1 MTKRTTKK
9 SRFAQIAILLTLLG
23 GWSNGA
29 SSAWAQVAGFASSR
43 QEAPAR
49 AESGSGVRDFVSN
62 LNPFKPKESAESANV
77 VPQGPARVSFANVP
91 ATRPTSLPSAEQE
104 RAALI
109 GRRSNWG
116 AAPLPG
122 SASAAPAAVAPAPR
136 SGAAPV
142 AVAPAPRS
150 GAASTETR
158 TFGTTRAA
166 VASLNPS
173 SRTSTLGAST
183 AKKSS
188 TGGVA
193 ALLLDE
199 LEEEIGDAP
208 IASSADARISTAR
221 RSASANGERRS
232 LRGEGGL
239 GSLELLEESL
249 LEEAADAS
257 EDWSESATR
266 VSVDDEGEGEGEKT
280 SSRKASRKTASRSAK
295 KPAARASVAQDDEL
309 VGPAIPVFST
319 EPEVAE
325 ESSDWEDDALLAD
338 AETSEEYA
346 DYANDENGENSEN
359 GGDLNDSEVWGSAE
373 NEEETEDE
381 DARLS
386 LVASDSSERSD
397 KGASSRRANVA
408 KRAEKPRKTEE
419 AEETDGL
426 GEEAALDE
434 LDDRFGAFFQDGSQL
449 QVNAETAT
457 AASSESA
464 STASRTNANGGAWRV
479 AEAKEEEETIVS
491 SRSPIVEIETIGPKN
506 LVVGQE
512 STFKVRARNVGSVA
526 ARKLVVTT
534 ELPETVAVGAV
545 EAKIGDAQIKTRD
558 VGFDGESRRC
568 VWEVGT
574 LAAGASAELELTMTP
589 QKRSAFELVS
599 RFECERASART
610 GVEVVEPIL
619 EARVEGRDEI
629 EWGVEDKY
637 RLRLRNVGN
646 GDAQD
651 VELFVSTGET
661 NATQRIGVLKAGE
674 EKSIEMAVKTVL
686 DDSISIDVRANGAYG
701 VEARATK
708 KIAVLRGKL
717 DVAVEAPELQ
727 FVDGEFEALVRVKNV
742 GDAPLEN
749 VDVAAQIPASVEIL
763 ACDGSARRNA
773 EKGRV
778 YWTVPLV
785 RPNEEIVFKTL
796 CRLTETGDATFAV
809 VGADQTGLTAQ
820 SETTVQVESIAVLA
834 MRVNAPKDPV
844 AVGKECVYELVIE
857 NNGTKDA
864 AEIESGVFLGVG
876 LKPIAVEGGLGTVS
890 EAESKVI
897 FRKIETLP
905 AGERVVFRVRAQAV
919 DAGNHKVQ
927 AMLQS
932 IPEEARLMSEEMTY
946 CYERPA
952 NRRQLD
958 KTPSMVALEP
968 SETDATT
975 RR

>member
-9 SRFAQIAILLTLLG
+9 SRVAQIAILLTLLG
-23 GWSNGA
+23 GWSSGA
-29 SSAWAQVAGFASSR
+29 SSAWAQAAGFASSR
-43 QEAPAR
+43 QAAPAR
-49 AESGSGVRDFVSN
+49 AESGSAGVREFVSN
-62 LNPFKPKESAESANV
+62 LNPFKPRETEGSTNV

-91 ATRPTSLPSAEQE
+91 ASLPTAEQE

-109 GRRSNWG
+109 GRRS
-116 AAPLPG
+116 PFD
-122 SASAAPAAVAPAPR
+122 SASAPIPAAPAPARAANVASSAPTASR
-136 SGAAPV
+136 SGSATDEP
-142 AVAPAPRS
+142 
-150 GAASTETR
+150 R

-166 VASLNPS
+166 VASLNS
-173 SRTSTLGAST
+173 SRRSATTGVLAS
-183 AKKSS
+183 KKSS

-199 LEEEIGDAP
+199 LEEEIGDASVESTFDAP
-208 IASSADARISTAR
+208 NGSSRRRSSARV
-221 RSASANGERRS
+221 ERRS
-232 LRGEGGL
+232 LRGEQGL

-249 LEEAADAS
+249 LEETADAS
-257 EDWSESATR
+257 EDWSEESAA
-266 VSVDDEGEGEGEKT
+266 VASEDADEKAT
-280 SSRKASRKTASRSAK
+280 ARKSRKTSRSAR
-295 KPAARASVAQDDEL
+295 KPAAETDASL
-309 VGPAIPVFST
+309 VGPAIPDFST
-319 EPEVAE
+319 ATE
-325 ESSDWEDDALLAD
+325 EIADDADDREDDALLTES
-338 AETSEEYA
+338 ETTEEYA
-346 DYANDENGENSEN
+346 DYVDEESGEDREVSE
-359 GGDLNDSEVWGSAE
+359 D
-373 NEEETEDE
+373 EELAEDE
-381 DARLS
+381 DEALS
-386 LVASDSSERSD
+386 LVASPESARRS
-397 KGASSRRANVA
+397 ASGRRAA
-408 KRAEKPRKTEE
+408 TAPKRTESAEP
-419 AEETDGL
+419 ADNLDG
-426 GEEAALDE
+426 AAPLSELDE
-434 LDDRFGAFFQDGSQL
+434 RFGAFFQEDAKIQT
-449 QVNAETAT
+449 NAEK
-457 AASSESA
+457 SSEREPA
-464 STASRTNANGGAWRV
+464 TNRADANGGAWRV
-479 AEAKEEEETIVS
+479 AEVKETKEAETTVS

-534 ELPETVAVGAV
+534 ELPETVAVAAV
-545 EAKIGDAQIKTRD
+545 DAKLGQAQIKTRE

-574 LAAGASAELELTMTP
+574 LDAGASAELELTMTP
-589 QKRSAFELVS
+589 QKRNAFELVS
-599 RFECERASART
+599 RFECERVSART

-619 EARVEGRDEI
+619 EARVEGRDAI

-646 GDAQD
+646 GDAED

-661 NATQRIGVLKAGE
+661 TASQRIGVLKAGE

-686 DDSISIDVRANGAYG
+686 DDEISIEARATGAYG
-701 VEARATK
+701 VEAKAAK

-717 DVAVEAPELQ
+717 DVAIEAPELQ
-727 FVDGEFEALVRVKNV
+727 FVDGEFEALARVKNV

-749 VDVAAQIPASVEIL
+749 VDVAAQIPASGGGL
-763 ACDGSARRNA
+763 ACDGSARRNV

-778 YWTVPLV
+778 YWTIPLL

-820 SETTVQVESIAVLA
+820 NETTVQVESIAVLA

-857 NNGTKDA
+857 NNGTKEA
-864 AEIESGVFLGVG
+864 TEIESGVFLGVG
-876 LKPIAVEGGLGTVS
+876 LKPVAVEGGLGTVS

-932 IPEEARLMSEEMTY
+932 LPEQARLMSEEMTY
-946 CYERPA
+946 CYERPTG
-952 NRRQLD
+952 RRQSG
-958 KTPSMVALEP
+958 KSPSMVALEP

>member
-9 SRFAQIAILLTLLG
+9 SRVAQIAILLTLLG
-23 GWSNGA
+23 GWSSGA
-29 SSAWAQVAGFASSR
+29 SSAWAQAAGFASSR
-43 QEAPAR
+43 QAAPAR
-49 AESGSGVRDFVSN
+49 AESGSAGVREFVSN
-62 LNPFKPKESAESANV
+62 LNPFKPRETEGAANV

-91 ATRPTSLPSAEQE
+91 ASLPTAEQE

-109 GRRSNWG
+109 GRRS
-116 AAPLPG
+116 PFD
-122 SASAAPAAVAPAPR
+122 SAPAPARAANVASSAPTASR
-136 SGAAPV
+136 SGSATGEP
-142 AVAPAPRS
+142 
-150 GAASTETR
+150 R

-166 VASLNPS
+166 VASLNS
-173 SRTSTLGAST
+173 SRRSATTGVLSS
-183 AKKSS
+183 KKSS

-199 LEEEIGDAP
+199 LEEEIGDASTESTFDAP
-208 IASSADARISTAR
+208 SGSSRRRSSARV
-221 RSASANGERRS
+221 ERRS
-232 LRGEGGL
+232 LRGEQGF

-249 LEEAADAS
+249 LEETADAS
-257 EDWSESATR
+257 EDWSEESAA
-266 VSVDDEGEGEGEKT
+266 VASEDADEKAT
-280 SSRKASRKTASRSAK
+280 ARKSRKTSRSAR
-295 KPAARASVAQDDEL
+295 KPAAEADASL
-309 VGPAIPVFST
+309 VGPAIPDFST
-319 EPEVAE
+319 ETE
-325 ESSDWEDDALLAD
+325 EIADDALLTES
-338 AETSEEYA
+338 ETTEEYA
-346 DYANDENGENSEN
+346 DYVDEESGEEREVSEDENF
-359 GGDLNDSEVWGSAE
+359 AE
-373 NEEETEDE
+373 DAEDE
-381 DARLS
+381 DEALS
-386 LVASDSSERSD
+386 LVASPESARRS
-397 KGASSRRANVA
+397 ASGRRAA
-408 KRAEKPRKTEE
+408 ATSSKRTESAENL
-419 AEETDGL
+419 DG
-426 GEEAALDE
+426 AAPLSELDE
-434 LDDRFGAFFQDGSQL
+434 RFGAFFQEDSKIQTS
-449 QVNAETAT
+449 VEK
-457 AASSESA
+457 SSEREPA
-464 STASRTNANGGAWRV
+464 ATRADANGGAWRV
-479 AEAKEEEETIVS
+479 AEVKETKEAETTVS

-534 ELPETVAVGAV
+534 ELPETVAVAAV
-545 EAKIGDAQIKTRD
+545 DAKIGQAQIKTRE

-574 LAAGASAELELTMTP
+574 LDAGASAELELTMTP
-589 QKRSAFELVS
+589 QKRNAFELVS

-619 EARVEGRDEI
+619 EARVEGRDAI

-646 GDAQD
+646 GDAED

-661 NATQRIGVLKAGE
+661 TASQHIGVLKAGE

-686 DDSISIDVRANGAYG
+686 DDEISIEARATGAYG
-701 VEARATK
+701 VEAKAAK

-717 DVAVEAPELQ
+717 DVAIEAPELQ
-727 FVDGEFEALVRVKNV
+727 FVDGEFEALARVKNV

-749 VDVAAQIPASVEIL
+749 VDVAAQIPASVEVL
-763 ACDGSARRNA
+763 ACDGSARRNV

-778 YWTVPLV
+778 YWTIPLL

-796 CRLTETGDATFAV
+796 CRLTEKGDATFAV

-820 SETTVQVESIAVLA
+820 NETTVQVESIAVLA

-844 AVGKECVYELVIE
+844 AVGRECVYELVIE
-857 NNGTKDA
+857 NNGTKEA
-864 AEIESGVFLGVG
+864 TEIESGVFLGVG
-876 LKPIAVEGGLGTVS
+876 LKPVSVEGGLGTVS

-932 IPEEARLMSEEMTY
+932 LPEQARLMSEEMTY
-946 CYERPA
+946 CYERPTG
-952 NRRQLD
+952 RRQGG
-958 KTPSMVALEP
+958 KSPSMVALEP
-968 SETDATT
+968 SEADATT

>member
-9 SRFAQIAILLTLLG
+9 SRVAQIAILLTLLG
-23 GWSNGA
+23 ACSNGA
-29 SSAWAQVAGFASSR
+29 SNAWAQVAGFASSR

-49 AESGSGVRDFVSN
+49 AESGSSVREFVSN
-62 LNPFKPKESAESANV
+62 LNPFKPKEPSDGANV

-91 ATRPTSLPSAEQE
+91 PTSPTRLPSAEQE

-109 GRRSNWG
+109 GRQARVG
-116 AAPLPG
+116 APSPV
-122 SASAAPAAVAPAPR
+122 APAPVAAAPR
-136 SGAAPV
+136 SGAA
-142 AVAPAPRS
+142 A
-150 GAASTETR
+150 TEAR

-166 VASLNPS
+166 VASLETSRRS
-173 SRTSTLGAST
+173 SLGVSS

-208 IASSADARISTAR
+208 IASRSERVSTSRRKPSARV
-221 RSASANGERRS
+221 ERRS
-232 LRGEGGL
+232 LREEGGL

-257 EDWSESATR
+257 EDWSESAAL
-266 VSVDDEGEGEGEKT
+266 VSVDDGEGEET
-280 SSRKASRKTASRSAK
+280 SSRKSSRKAKKSASRATDAE
-295 KPAARASVAQDDEL
+295 DDAEL

-319 EPEVAE
+319 ESE
-325 ESSDWEDDALLAD
+325 ETEEATDAEDDALLTD

-346 DYANDENGENSEN
+346 DYADGEED
-359 GGDLNDSEVWGSAE
+359 GDAVVSADSED
-373 NEEETEDE
+373 EEEKKREDE
-381 DARLS
+381 DAPLS
-386 LVASDSSERSD
+386 LVASKNSAGRSE
-397 KGASSRRANVA
+397 KGASRRTNAA
-408 KRAEKPRKTEE
+408 KKSE
-419 AEETDGL
+419 GL
-426 GEEAALDE
+426 KERTALNE
-434 LDDRFGAFFQDGSQL
+434 LDDRFGAFFQDGVEIQT
-449 QVNAETAT
+449 TADS
-457 AASSESA
+457 ASDASNERA
-464 STASRTNANGGAWRV
+464 STANGAWRV
-479 AEAKEEEETIVS
+479 AEAKEEAETTVS

-526 ARKLVVTT
+526 ARKLIVTT
-534 ELPETVAVGAV
+534 ELPETVAVADV
-545 EAKIGDAQIKTRD
+545 EAKIGAAQIKTRD
-558 VGFDGESRRC
+558 VGFDGEARRC

-574 LAAGASAELELTMTP
+574 LDSGASAELELTMTP

-619 EARVEGRDEI
+619 EARVEGRDAI

-661 NATQRIGVLKAGE
+661 SATQRIGVLKAGE

-686 DDSISIDVRANGAYG
+686 DDEIAIEARATGAYG
-701 VEARATK
+701 VEAKASK

-717 DVAVEAPELQ
+717 DVAIEAPELQ
-727 FVDGEFEALVRVKNV
+727 FVDGEFEALTRVKNV
-742 GDAPLEN
+742 GSASLEN
-749 VDVAAQIPASVEIL
+749 VDVAAQIPATVEIL
-763 ACDGSARRNA
+763 ACDGSARRNV

-778 YWTVPLV
+778 YWTIPLL

-796 CRLTETGDATFAV
+796 CRLTEKGDATFAV

-820 SETTVQVESIAVLA
+820 NETTVQVESIAVLA

-864 AEIESGVFLGVG
+864 SEIESGVFLGVG
-876 LKPIAVEGGLGTVS
+876 LKPVAIEGGLGTLS

-946 CYERPA
+946 CYERPTG
-952 NRRQLD
+952 RRQLG
-958 KTPSMVALEP
+958 KSPSMVALEP

>member
-9 SRFAQIAILLTLLG
+9 SRVAQIAILLTLLG
-23 GWSNGA
+23 GWSSGA
-29 SSAWAQVAGFASSR
+29 SSAWAQAAGFASSR
-43 QEAPAR
+43 QAAPAR
-49 AESGSGVRDFVSN
+49 AESGSAGVREFVSN
-62 LNPFKPKESAESANV
+62 LNPFKPREAEEGASV

-91 ATRPTSLPSAEQE
+91 ASLPTAEQE

-109 GRRSNWG
+109 GRRS
-116 AAPLPG
+116 PFD
-122 SASAAPAAVAPAPR
+122 SASAPVLAAPAPSRTASVASPAPTAPR
-136 SGAAPV
+136 SGSAAGEP
-142 AVAPAPRS
+142 
-150 GAASTETR
+150 R

-166 VASLNPS
+166 VASLSS
-173 SRTSTLGAST
+173 SRRSATTGVLS

-199 LEEEIGDAP
+199 LEEEIGDASP
-208 IASSADARISTAR
+208 ESTFDAPSVSSRRRSSARV
-221 RSASANGERRS
+221 ERRS
-232 LRGEGGL
+232 LRGEQGL

-249 LEEAADAS
+249 LEETADAS
-257 EDWSESATR
+257 EDWSEESA
-266 VSVDDEGEGEGEKT
+266 VVASEDADEKT
-280 SSRKASRKTASRSAK
+280 TARKSRKTSRSAK
-295 KPAARASVAQDDEL
+295 KTAAEEDDASL

-319 EPEVAE
+319 ETE
-325 ESSDWEDDALLAD
+325 ESADDADDWEDDALLTES
-338 AETSEEYA
+338 ETSEEYA
-346 DYANDENGENSEN
+346 DDADEESEEKR
-359 GGDLNDSEVWGSAE
+359 EVS
-373 NEEETEDE
+373 EDE
-381 DARLS
+381 DEALS
-386 LVASDSSERSD
+386 LVAPTESGRRSG
-397 KGASSRRANVA
+397 KGASATRRTES
-408 KRAEKPRKTEE
+408 AEASKNL
-419 AEETDGL
+419 DG
-426 GEEAALDE
+426 AAPLSELDE
-434 LDDRFGAFFQDGSQL
+434 RFGAFFQDGVEIQT
-449 QVNAETAT
+449 NAEP
-457 AASSESA
+457 SSERA

-479 AEAKEEEETIVS
+479 AEAKEEAETTVA
-491 SRSPIVEIETIGPKN
+491 SRSPIVEIETLGPKN
-506 LVVGQE
+506 FVVGQE

-534 ELPETVAVGAV
+534 DLPETVAVAEV

-574 LAAGASAELELTMTP
+574 LDAGASAELELTMTP

-619 EARVEGRDEI
+619 EARVEGRDAI

-661 NATQRIGVLKAGE
+661 NATQHIGVLKAGE

-701 VEARATK
+701 VEAKATK

-727 FVDGEFEALVRVKNV
+727 FVDGEFDALVRVKNV

-763 ACDGSARRNA
+763 ACDGSARRNV

-785 RPNEEIVFKTL
+785 RPNEEVVFKTL
-796 CRLTETGDATFAV
+796 CRLTEKGDATFAV

-876 LKPIAVEGGLGTVS
+876 LKPIAVEGGFGTVS

-905 AGERVVFRVRAQAV
+905 AGERVVFRVRAQAI

-952 NRRQLD
+952 GRRQSERS
-958 KTPSMVALEP
+958 PSMVALEP

>member
-1 MTKRTTKK
+1 M
-9 SRFAQIAILLTLLG
+9 S
-23 GWSNGA
+23 
-29 SSAWAQVAGFASSR
+29 
-43 QEAPAR
+43 
-49 AESGSGVRDFVSN
+49 
-62 LNPFKPKESAESANV
+62 
-77 VPQGPARVSFANVP
+77 
-91 ATRPTSLPSAEQE
+91 
-104 RAALI
+104 
-109 GRRSNWG
+109 
-116 AAPLPG
+116 
-122 SASAAPAAVAPAPR
+122 
-136 SGAAPV
+136 
-142 AVAPAPRS
+142 
-150 GAASTETR
+150 
-158 TFGTTRAA
+158 
-166 VASLNPS
+166 
-173 SRTSTLGAST
+173 

-199 LEEEIGDAP
+199 LEEEIGDASSVSSVA
-208 IASSADARISTAR
+208 ASTVSSRRGTSARV
-221 RSASANGERRS
+221 ERRS
-232 LRGEGGL
+232 LRDERGF

-257 EDWSESATR
+257 EDWSEESAA
-266 VSVDDEGEGEGEKT
+266 SVWVEDADEET
-280 SSRKASRKTASRSAK
+280 TARKSRKTSRSAK
-295 KPAARASVAQDDEL
+295 KTTSEAADASL
-309 VGPAIPVFST
+309 IGPAIPDFST
-319 EPEVAE
+319 ETEEVAE
-325 ESSDWEDDALLAD
+325 DEDEALLA
-338 AETSEEYA
+338 ESEILDEYA
-346 DYANDENGENSEN
+346 DYVDE
-359 GGDLNDSEVWGSAE
+359 GDEE
-373 NEEETEDE
+373 NEENEE
-381 DARLS
+381 DADDLIDTDDSDDAMS
-386 LVASDSSERSD
+386 LVAPTEP
-397 KGASSRRANVA
+397 SRRSGKSAA
-408 KRAEKPRKTEE
+408 SKRAKLAKTSEH
-419 AEETDGL
+419 L
-426 GEEAALDE
+426 GEAAPLRE
-434 LDDRFGAFFQDGSQL
+434 LDDRFGTFFQDGVKIQTT
-449 QVNAETAT
+449 AENSNDEPSKR
-457 AASSESA
+457 AAKSEG
-464 STASRTNANGGAWRV
+464 TDGAWRV
-479 AEAKEEEETIVS
+479 AGAKKEAETTVS

-534 ELPETVAVGAV
+534 ELPETVVVDGA

-558 VGFDGESRRC
+558 AGFDGESRRC

-574 LAAGASAELELTMTP
+574 LDAGASAELELTMTP

-619 EARVEGRDEI
+619 EARVEGRDAI

-646 GDAQD
+646 GDAED

-686 DDSISIDVRANGAYG
+686 DEEIAIEARATGAYG
-701 VEARATK
+701 VEAKATK

-717 DVAVEAPELQ
+717 DVAIEAPELQ
-727 FVDGEFEALVRVKNV
+727 FVDGEFEALARVKNV

-749 VDVAAQIPASVEIL
+749 VDVAAQIPASVEVL

-778 YWTVPLV
+778 YWTIPLL

-820 SETTVQVESIAVLA
+820 NETTVQVESIAVLA

-857 NNGTKDA
+857 NNGTKEA
-864 AEIESGVFLGVG
+864 TEIESGVFLGVG
-876 LKPIAVEGGLGTVS
+876 LKPVAVEGGRGTLS

-897 FRKIETLP
+897 FNKIETLP

-932 IPEEARLMSEEMTY
+932 LPEQARLMSEEMTY
-946 CYERPA
+946 CYERPT
-952 NRRQLD
+952 NRRTME
-958 KTPSMVALEP
+958 KSPSMVALEP
-968 SETDATT
+968 SEADATT

>member
-9 SRFAQIAILLTLLG
+9 SRVAQIAILLTLLG
-23 GWSNGA
+23 SWSSGA
-29 SSAWAQVAGFASSR
+29 SNAWAQAAGFASSR

-49 AESGSGVRDFVSN
+49 AESGSSVREFVSN
-62 LNPFKPKESAESANV
+62 LNPFKPAAKSPESANV
-77 VPQGPARVSFANVP
+77 VPQGPARVSFANIP
-91 ATRPTSLPSAEQE
+91 PTSFSNMPSAEQE

-109 GRRSNWG
+109 GR
-116 AAPLPG
+116 
-122 SASAAPAAVAPAPR
+122 PANVGVPSAVAPAPVAAAPR
-136 SGAAPV
+136 SGAAT
-142 AVAPAPRS
+142 
-150 GAASTETR
+150 TETR

-166 VASLNPS
+166 IASLETSRRASIGVS
-173 SRTSTLGAST
+173 S

-208 IASSADARISTAR
+208 SPSSADARVSTPR
-221 RSASANGERRS
+221 RKASSRVERRS
-232 LRGEGGL
+232 LREEGGL

-257 EDWSESATR
+257 EDWSEDAALVT
-266 VSVDDEGEGEGEKT
+266 VDEGEETPSRKT
-280 SSRKASRKTASRSAK
+280 SRKAETRSAK
-295 KPAARASVAQDDEL
+295 KPKQDDEL

-319 EPEVAE
+319 EPEEDAE
-325 ESSDWEDDALLAD
+325 ETE
-338 AETSEEYA
+338 EEYVAAA
-346 DYANDENGENSEN
+346 DEENDGDFAVEN
-359 GGDLNDSEVWGSAE
+359 A
-373 NEEETEDE
+373 EEEEEREDE
-381 DARLS
+381 DAPLS
-386 LVASDSSERSD
+386 LVASDDAEKRSE
-397 KGASSRRANVA
+397 KVASRRA
-408 KRAEKPRKTEE
+408 KTTEKAERLTEKT
-419 AEETDGL
+419 
-426 GEEAALDE
+426 ALNK
-434 LDDRFGAFFQDGSQL
+434 LDDRFGAFFQDDGLQL
-449 QVNAETAT
+449 QASEET
-457 AASSESA
+457 SSERA
-464 STASRTNANGGAWRV
+464 LTPKRANDGAWRV
-479 AEAKEEEETIVS
+479 AEAKEEAETTVS
-491 SRSPIVEIETIGPKN
+491 SRSPIVEIETLGPKN

-534 ELPETVAVGAV
+534 ELPETVVVDGA

-558 VGFDGESRRC
+558 AGFDGESRRC

-574 LAAGASAELELTMTP
+574 LDAGESAELELTMTP

-619 EARVEGRDEI
+619 EARVEGRDAI

-646 GDAQD
+646 GDAED

-701 VEARATK
+701 VEAKASK

-717 DVAVEAPELQ
+717 DVAIEAPELQ
-727 FVDGEFEALVRVKNV
+727 FVDGEFDALVRVKNV
-742 GDAPLEN
+742 GSAPLEN
-749 VDVAAQIPASVEIL
+749 VDVAAQIPATVEVL

-778 YWTVPLV
+778 YWTIPLL
-785 RPNEEIVFKTL
+785 RPNEEIAFKTL

-820 SETTVQVESIAVLA
+820 NETTVQVESIAVLA

-864 AEIESGVFLGVG
+864 SEIESGVFLGVG
-876 LKPIAVEGGLGTVS
+876 LKPVAVEGGLGTVS

-897 FRKIETLP
+897 FNKIETLP
-905 AGERVVFRVRAQAV
+905 AGERVVFRVRAQAI

-927 AMLQS
+927 ALLQS

-952 NRRQLD
+952 GRRQVGQS
-958 KTPSMVALEP
+958 PSMVALEP

>member
-9 SRFAQIAILLTLLG
+9 SRVAQIAILLTLLG
-23 GWSNGA
+23 GWSSGA
-29 SSAWAQVAGFASSR
+29 SSAWAQAAGFASSR
-43 QEAPAR
+43 QAAPAR
-49 AESGSGVRDFVSN
+49 AESGSAGVREFVSN
-62 LNPFKPKESAESANV
+62 LNPFKPREAEEGANV

-91 ATRPTSLPSAEQE
+91 ASLPTAEQE

-109 GRRSNWG
+109 GRRS
-116 AAPLPG
+116 PFD
-122 SASAAPAAVAPAPR
+122 SASAPVLAAPAPSRTASVASPAPTAPR
-136 SGAAPV
+136 SGSATAEP
-142 AVAPAPRS
+142 
-150 GAASTETR
+150 R

-166 VASLNPS
+166 VASLSS
-173 SRTSTLGAST
+173 SRRSATTGVLS

-199 LEEEIGDAP
+199 LEEEIGDASTESTFDAP
-208 IASSADARISTAR
+208 SVSSRRRSSARV
-221 RSASANGERRS
+221 ERRS
-232 LRGEGGL
+232 LRGEQGL

-249 LEEAADAS
+249 LEETADAS
-257 EDWSESATR
+257 EDWSEESA
-266 VSVDDEGEGEGEKT
+266 VVASENADEKT
-280 SSRKASRKTASRSAK
+280 TARKSRKTSRSAK
-295 KPAARASVAQDDEL
+295 KTTAEEDDASL

-319 EPEVAE
+319 ETE
-325 ESSDWEDDALLAD
+325 ESADDADDWEDDALLTES
-338 AETSEEYA
+338 ETSEEYA
-346 DYANDENGENSEN
+346 DDADEESGESGEKR
-359 GGDLNDSEVWGSAE
+359 EVS
-373 NEEETEDE
+373 EDE
-381 DARLS
+381 DEALS
-386 LVASDSSERSD
+386 LVAPTESGRRSG
-397 KGASSRRANVA
+397 KSASATRR
-408 KRAEKPRKTEE
+408 TES
-419 AEETDGL
+419 A
-426 GEEAALDE
+426 EAAEASENLDGAAPLSELDE
-434 LDDRFGAFFQDGSQL
+434 RFGAFFQDGVEIQT
-449 QVNAETAT
+449 NAETST
-457 AASSESA
+457 ERE

-479 AEAKEEEETIVS
+479 AEVKETKEAETTVS
-491 SRSPIVEIETIGPKN
+491 SRSPIVEIETLGPKN

-534 ELPETVAVGAV
+534 DLPETVAVADV
-545 EAKIGDAQIKTRD
+545 DAKIGEAQIKTRD

-574 LAAGASAELELTMTP
+574 LDAGASAELELTMTP

-619 EARVEGRDEI
+619 EARVEGRDAI

-651 VELFVSTGET
+651 VKLFVSTGET
-661 NATQRIGVLKAGE
+661 NATQHIGVLKAGE

-701 VEARATK
+701 VEAKATK

-763 ACDGSARRNA
+763 ACDGSARRNV

-785 RPNEEIVFKTL
+785 RPNEEVVFKTL
-796 CRLTETGDATFAV
+796 CRLTEKGDATFAV

-820 SETTVQVESIAVLA
+820 NETTVQVESIAVLA

-905 AGERVVFRVRAQAV
+905 AGERVVFRVRAQAI

-946 CYERPA
+946 CYERPTG
-952 NRRQLD
+952 RRQSERS
-958 KTPSMVALEP
+958 PSMVALEP

>member
-1 MTKRTTKK
+1 
-9 SRFAQIAILLTLLG
+9 
-23 GWSNGA
+23 
-29 SSAWAQVAGFASSR
+29 
-43 QEAPAR
+43 
-49 AESGSGVRDFVSN
+49 
-62 LNPFKPKESAESANV
+62 
-77 VPQGPARVSFANVP
+77 
-91 ATRPTSLPSAEQE
+91 
-104 RAALI
+104 
-109 GRRSNWG
+109 
-116 AAPLPG
+116 
-122 SASAAPAAVAPAPR
+122 
-136 SGAAPV
+136 
-142 AVAPAPRS
+142 
-150 GAASTETR
+150 
-158 TFGTTRAA
+158 
-166 VASLNPS
+166 
-173 SRTSTLGAST
+173 
-183 AKKSS
+183 
-188 TGGVA
+188 
-193 ALLLDE
+193 LLLDE

-208 IASSADARISTAR
+208 IASSADARVSTAR

-249 LEEAADAS
+249 VEEAADAS

-266 VSVDDEGEGEGEKT
+266 VSVDDEGEGEKT

-346 DYANDENGENSEN
+346 DYANGENGEN
-359 GGDLNDSEVWGSAE
+359 GGDLNDSEVLGSAE

-419 AEETDGL
+419 AEEAEETDGL

-434 LDDRFGAFFQDGSQL
+434 LDDRFGAFFQDGVEIQT
-449 QVNAETAT
+449 NAETST
-457 AASSESA
+457 ERE

-574 LAAGASAELELTMTP
+574 LDAGASAELELTMTP

-742 GDAPLEN
+742 GDASLEN

>member
-9 SRFAQIAILLTLLG
+9 SRVAQIAILLTLLG
-23 GWSNGA
+23 SWSSGA

-49 AESGSGVRDFVSN
+49 AESGSSVRNFVSN
-62 LNPFKPKESAESANV
+62 LNPFKPKESSEAANV
-77 VPQGPARVSFANVP
+77 VPQGPARVSFANMP
-91 ATRPTSLPSAEQE
+91 PTNPSSLPSAEQE

-109 GRRSNWG
+109 GSRSQF
-116 AAPLPG
+116 AASP
-122 SASAAPAAVAPAPR
+122 AVAPAPAPR
-136 SGAAPV
+136 SGAAT
-142 AVAPAPRS
+142 
-150 GAASTETR
+150 TETR

-166 VASLNPS
+166 VASLETSRRS
-173 SRTSTLGAST
+173 SLGASS

-208 IASSADARISTAR
+208 IASSAERVSTSRRKPTAR
-221 RSASANGERRS
+221 VERRS
-232 LRGEGGL
+232 LREEGGL

-249 LEEAADAS
+249 LEESADAS
-257 EDWSESATR
+257 EDWSEDSTL
-266 VSVDDEGEGEGEKT
+266 VSVDDAEET
-280 SSRKASRKTASRSAK
+280 PSRKTSRRAK
-295 KPAARASVAQDDEL
+295 KSTSRTVDAQDGES

-319 EPEVAE
+319 E
-325 ESSDWEDDALLAD
+325 SEDDALLTD

-346 DYANDENGENSEN
+346 ENADEEND
-359 GGDLNDSEVWGSAE
+359 GDSAESEVLESAE
-373 NEEETEDE
+373 EKEERESE
-381 DARLS
+381 DAPLS
-386 LVASDSSERSD
+386 LVASDDAAGRSE
-397 KGASSRRANVA
+397 KGASRRANAA
-408 KRAEKPRKTEE
+408 KKAENLSEKT
-419 AEETDGL
+419 
-426 GEEAALDE
+426 ALSE
-434 LDDRFGAFFQDGSQL
+434 LDDRFGAFFQDGSQI
-449 QVNAETAT
+449 QVNAETT
-457 AASSESA
+457 DERVSEA
-464 STASRTNANGGAWRV
+464 ERTNANGGAWRV
-479 AEAKEEEETIVS
+479 AEAKEEAETTVS
-491 SRSPIVEIETIGPKN
+491 SRSPIVEIETLGPKN

-534 ELPETVAVGAV
+534 ELPETVAVDGAN
-545 EAKIGDAQIKTRD
+545 AKVGDAQIKTRD

-574 LAAGASAELELTMTP
+574 LDAGESAELELTMTP

-619 EARVEGRDEI
+619 EARVEGRDSI

-646 GDAQD
+646 GDAED

-701 VEARATK
+701 VEAKASK

-717 DVAVEAPELQ
+717 DVAIEAPELQ
-727 FVDGEFEALVRVKNV
+727 FVDGEFEALARVKNV

-749 VDVAAQIPASVEIL
+749 VDVAAQIPATVEVL

-778 YWTVPLV
+778 YWTIPLL

-820 SETTVQVESIAVLA
+820 NETTVQVESIAALA

-857 NNGTKDA
+857 NNGTKEA
-864 AEIESGVFLGVG
+864 TEIESGVFLGVG
-876 LKPIAVEGGLGTVS
+876 LKPVAVEGGLGTLS

-932 IPEEARLMSEEMTY
+932 IPEDARLMSEEMTY
-946 CYERPA
+946 CYERPVG
-952 NRRQLD
+952 RRQLG

>member
-1 MTKRTTKK
+1 MTTKRTTKK
-9 SRFAQIAILLTLLG
+9 GRVAQIAMLLTLLG
-23 GWSNGA
+23 ACSNGA
-29 SSAWAQVAGFASSR
+29 SSAWAQAAGFASSR

-49 AESGSGVRDFVSN
+49 AESGSSVRDFVSN
-62 LNPFKPKESAESANV
+62 LNPFKPKENSEAANV
-77 VPQGPARVSFANVP
+77 VPQGPARVSFANIP
-91 ATRPTSLPSAEQE
+91 PTSFSNMPSAEQE

-109 GRRSNWG
+109 GRAPTSG
-116 AAPLPG
+116 AAP
-122 SASAAPAAVAPAPR
+122 APAPARVAPAPR
-136 SGAAPV
+136 SGAAT
-142 AVAPAPRS
+142 
-150 GAASTETR
+150 TETR

-166 VASLNPS
+166 VASLET
-173 SRTSTLGAST
+173 SRRASLGVST

-199 LEEEIGDAP
+199 LEEQLGDAP
-208 IASSADARISTAR
+208 SPSSADARVSTPR
-221 RSASANGERRS
+221 QKASSRVERRS
-232 LRGEGGL
+232 LRKEGL

-249 LEEAADAS
+249 LEESADAS
-257 EDWSESATR
+257 EDWSEDVALVT
-266 VSVDDEGEGEGEKT
+266 VDEGEETPSRK
-280 SSRKASRKTASRSAK
+280 SSRKAETRSAK
-295 KPAARASVAQDDEL
+295 KPAQDEL
-309 VGPAIPVFST
+309 VGPAIPVFSS
-319 EPEVAE
+319 EP
-325 ESSDWEDDALLAD
+325 EDDALLTD
-338 AETSEEYA
+338 AETAEEYA
-346 DYANDENGENSEN
+346 DVA
-359 GGDLNDSEVWGSAE
+359 
-373 NEEETEDE
+373 EEENDGDFAGAKVAKNAEEDE
-381 DARLS
+381 EDAPLS
-386 LVASDSSERSD
+386 LVASGDAAKRSN
-397 KGASSRRANVA
+397 KVASRRTNAPE
-408 KRAEKPRKTEE
+408 KAER
-419 AEETDGL
+419 L
-426 GEEAALDE
+426 GEKSANE
-434 LDDRFGAFFQDGSQL
+434 LDDRFGAFFQDGGLQL
-449 QVNAETAT
+449 QASGET
-457 AASSESA
+457 SSERA
-464 STASRTNANGGAWRV
+464 STAKRTNANGGAWRV
-479 AEAKEEEETIVS
+479 AEANEEAETTVS

-526 ARKLVVTT
+526 ARKLIVTT
-534 ELPETVAVGAV
+534 ELPETVAVADV

-574 LAAGASAELELTMTP
+574 LDAGEAAELELTMTP

-619 EARVEGRDEI
+619 EARVEGRDAI

-646 GDAQD
+646 GDAEN
-651 VELFVSTGET
+651 VELCVSTGET

-686 DDSISIDVRANGAYG
+686 DDSISIEARATGAYG
-701 VEARATK
+701 VEARASK
-708 KIAVLRGKL
+708 KIDVLRGKL

-727 FVDGEFEALVRVKNV
+727 FVDGEFDALVRVKNV
-742 GDAPLEN
+742 GSAPLEN
-749 VDVAAQIPASVEIL
+749 VDVAAQIPATVEVL

-778 YWTVPLV
+778 YWTIPLV
-785 RPNEEIVFKTL
+785 RPNEEVVFKTL

-820 SETTVQVESIAVLA
+820 NETTVQVESIAVLA

-864 AEIESGVFLGVG
+864 SEIESGVFLGVG
-876 LKPIAVEGGLGTVS
+876 LKPVAVEGGLGTVS

-905 AGERVVFRVRAQAV
+905 AGERVVFRVRAQAI

-932 IPEEARLMSEEMTY
+932 IPEEARLLSEEMTY
-946 CYERPA
+946 CYERPVG
-952 NRRQLD
+952 RRQLD
-958 KTPSMVALEP
+958 KTPSMVAIEP

>member
-9 SRFAQIAILLTLLG
+9 SRVAQIAILLTLLG
-23 GWSNGA
+23 GWSSGA
-29 SSAWAQVAGFASSR
+29 SSAWAQAAGFASSR
-43 QEAPAR
+43 QAAPAR
-49 AESGSGVRDFVSN
+49 AESGSAGVREFVSN
-62 LNPFKPKESAESANV
+62 LNPFKPREAEESANV

-91 ATRPTSLPSAEQE
+91 ASLPTAEQE

-109 GRRSNWG
+109 GRRSPFD
-116 AAPLPG
+116 AAPAPIPAAPAP
-122 SASAAPAAVAPAPR
+122 SRTATVASAAPTASR
-136 SGAAPV
+136 SGSATGEP
-142 AVAPAPRS
+142 
-150 GAASTETR
+150 R

-166 VASLNPS
+166 VASLNS
-173 SRTSTLGAST
+173 SRRSAST
-183 AKKSS
+183 GVLSTKKSS

-199 LEEEIGDAP
+199 LEEEIGDASTESTFDAP
-208 IASSADARISTAR
+208 SGSTRRRSSARV
-221 RSASANGERRS
+221 ERRS
-232 LRGEGGL
+232 LRGEQGL

-249 LEEAADAS
+249 LEETADAS
-257 EDWSESATR
+257 EDWSEESA
-266 VSVDDEGEGEGEKT
+266 VVASEDADEKAAA
-280 SSRKASRKTASRSAK
+280 RKSRKTSRSAQ
-295 KPAARASVAQDDEL
+295 KPTAEADASLA
-309 VGPAIPVFST
+309 GPAIPDFST
-319 EPEVAE
+319 ETE
-325 ESSDWEDDALLAD
+325 EIADDADAWENDALLTES
-338 AETSEEYA
+338 ETTEEYA
-346 DYANDENGENSEN
+346 DYADEESGEDREVSEDENF
-359 GGDLNDSEVWGSAE
+359 A
-373 NEEETEDE
+373 EDE
-381 DARLS
+381 DEALS
-386 LVASDSSERSD
+386 LVAPTEPGRRSASER
-397 KGASSRRANVA
+397 GAATTSRRA
-408 KRAEKPRKTEE
+408 E
-419 AEETDGL
+419 ASENLDG
-426 GEEAALDE
+426 AAPLSELDE
-434 LDDRFGAFFQDGSQL
+434 RFGAFFQENSKIQTS
-449 QVNAETAT
+449 VEPSTEREP
-457 AASSESA
+457 SSTRPS
-464 STASRTNANGGAWRV
+464 ANGGAWRV
-479 AEAKEEEETIVS
+479 AEVKETKEAETTVS
-491 SRSPIVEIETIGPKN
+491 SRSPIVEIETLGPKN

-534 ELPETVAVGAV
+534 ELPETVAVAEV
-545 EAKIGDAQIKTRD
+545 DAKIGQAQIKTRE

-574 LAAGASAELELTMTP
+574 LDAGASAELELTMTP
-589 QKRSAFELVS
+589 QKRNAFELVS

-619 EARVEGRDEI
+619 EARVEGRDAI

-646 GDAQD
+646 GDAED
-651 VELFVSTGET
+651 VKLFVSTGET
-661 NATQRIGVLKAGE
+661 TASQHIGVLKAGE

-686 DDSISIDVRANGAYG
+686 DDSISIEARATGAYG
-701 VEARATK
+701 VEAKASK

-717 DVAVEAPELQ
+717 DVAIEAPELQ
-727 FVDGEFEALVRVKNV
+727 FVDGEFEALARVKNV

-749 VDVAAQIPASVEIL
+749 VDVAAQIPATVEVL
-763 ACDGSARRNA
+763 ACDGSARRNV

-778 YWTVPLV
+778 YWTIPLL

-796 CRLTETGDATFAV
+796 CRLTEKGDATFAV

-820 SETTVQVESIAVLA
+820 NETTVQVESITVLA

-876 LKPIAVEGGLGTVS
+876 LKPVSVEGGLGTVS

-905 AGERVVFRVRAQAV
+905 AGERVVFRVRAQAI

-946 CYERPA
+946 CYERPTG
-952 NRRQLD
+952 RRQNG
-958 KTPSMVALEP
+958 KSPSMVALEP

>member
-9 SRFAQIAILLTLLG
+9 SRVAQIAILLTLLG
-23 GWSNGA
+23 SWSGA

-49 AESGSGVRDFVSN
+49 AESGSGVRDFMSN
-62 LNPFKPKESAESANV
+62 LNPFKPKASSEPANV

-91 ATRPTSLPSAEQE
+91 PTSPTRLPSAEQE

-109 GRRSNWG
+109 GRQ
-116 AAPLPG
+116 PY
-122 SASAAPAAVAPAPR
+122 SAAPAPTAPAPVAAAPR
-136 SGAAPV
+136 SGAAT
-142 AVAPAPRS
+142 
-150 GAASTETR
+150 TETR

-166 VASLNPS
+166 VASLS
-173 SRTSTLGAST
+173 ASRRTSSLGVSS

-193 ALLLDE
+193 ALLLYE

-208 IASSADARISTAR
+208 IASSSERVSTSR
-221 RSASANGERRS
+221 RKASERVERRS
-232 LRGEGGL
+232 LRDEDGL

-257 EDWSESATR
+257 EDWSENAAL
-266 VSVDDEGEGEGEKT
+266 VSVDDAEETPSRKT
-280 SSRKASRKTASRSAK
+280 SRKAGSRSAK
-295 KPAARASVAQDDEL
+295 KAAQDDEL

-319 EPEVAE
+319 E
-325 ESSDWEDDALLAD
+325 EDEDAILTE

-346 DYANDENGENSEN
+346 DDANEEN
-359 GGDLNDSEVWGSAE
+359 GGDSEVLESAE
-373 NEEETEDE
+373 DE
-381 DARLS
+381 NAPLS
-386 LVASDSSERSD
+386 LVASDDAEERAE
-397 KGASSRRANVA
+397 KVAAPRRANVA
-408 KRAEKPRKTEE
+408 KAPKETGDLSEKT
-419 AEETDGL
+419 
-426 GEEAALDE
+426 ALNE

-449 QVNAETAT
+449 QVNGET
-457 AASSESA
+457 SNERA
-464 STASRTNANGGAWRV
+464 STAPRTDANGGAWRV
-479 AEAKEEEETIVS
+479 AKAKEDAETTVS

-534 ELPETVAVGAV
+534 ELPETVAVVAV
-545 EAKIGDAQIKTRD
+545 DAKIGDAQIKTRD

-574 LAAGASAELELTMTP
+574 LAAGDSAELELTMTP

-619 EARVEGRDEI
+619 EARVEGRDAL

-646 GDAQD
+646 GDAED

-661 NATQRIGVLKAGE
+661 SATQRIGVLKAGE

-686 DDSISIDVRANGAYG
+686 NDEIAIEARATGAYG

-717 DVAVEAPELQ
+717 DVAIEAPELQ
-727 FVDGEFEALVRVKNV
+727 FVDGEFEALARVKNV

-749 VDVAAQIPASVEIL
+749 VDVAAQIPATVEVL
-763 ACDGSARRNA
+763 ACDGSARRNV

-778 YWTVPLV
+778 YWTIPLL

-820 SETTVQVESIAVLA
+820 NETTVQVESIAVLA

-864 AEIESGVFLGVG
+864 TEIESGVFLGVG
-876 LKPIAVEGGLGTVS
+876 LKPVSVEGGLGTVS

-952 NRRQLD
+952 GRRQLG
-958 KTPSMVALEP
+958 KSPSMVALEP

>member
-1 MTKRTTKK
+1 M
-9 SRFAQIAILLTLLG
+9 
-23 GWSNGA
+23 
-29 SSAWAQVAGFASSR
+29 
-43 QEAPAR
+43 
-49 AESGSGVRDFVSN
+49 
-62 LNPFKPKESAESANV
+62 
-77 VPQGPARVSFANVP
+77 
-91 ATRPTSLPSAEQE
+91 
-104 RAALI
+104 
-109 GRRSNWG
+109 
-116 AAPLPG
+116 
-122 SASAAPAAVAPAPR
+122 
-136 SGAAPV
+136 
-142 AVAPAPRS
+142 
-150 GAASTETR
+150 
-158 TFGTTRAA
+158 
-166 VASLNPS
+166 
-173 SRTSTLGAST
+173 
-183 AKKSS
+183 
-188 TGGVA
+188 
-193 ALLLDE
+193 LLDE

-208 IASSADARISTAR
+208 IASSADRVSSSR
-221 RSASANGERRS
+221 RAASARVERRS
-232 LRGEGGL
+232 LREEGGL

-257 EDWSESATR
+257 EDWSESAAL
-266 VSVDDEGEGEGEKT
+266 VSVDEGEGAET
-280 SSRKASRKTASRSAK
+280 PSRSSSRGAESRSAK
-295 KPAARASVAQDDEL
+295 KSASRASAEL
-309 VGPAIPVFST
+309 DGPAIPVFST
-319 EPEVAE
+319 E
-325 ESSDWEDDALLAD
+325 SEDGALLTD
-338 AETSEEYA
+338 AETAEEYA
-346 DYANDENGENSEN
+346 DDADGEIGGDLADSEVLESAEEEEKRENGE
-359 GGDLNDSEVWGSAE
+359 
-373 NEEETEDE
+373 TP
-381 DARLS
+381 LS
-386 LVASDSSERSD
+386 LVASGDSSERSE
-397 KGASSRRANVA
+397 KAASPRRASVA
-408 KRAEKPRKTEE
+408 KTGAETEE
-419 AEETDGL
+419 L
-426 GEEAALDE
+426 GGKTTLSE
-434 LDDRFGAFFQDGSQL
+434 LDDRFGAFFQDGSQI
-449 QVNAETAT
+449 QVSGDSSP
-457 AASSESA
+457 AASSERA
-464 STASRTNANGGAWRV
+464 STATRANANGGAWRV
-479 AEAKEEEETIVS
+479 AESTEAEATVS

-534 ELPETVAVGAV
+534 ELPETVAVAAV
-545 EAKIGDAQIKTRD
+545 EAKVGDAQIKTRD

-574 LAAGASAELELTMTP
+574 LDAGASAELELTMTP

-619 EARVEGRDEI
+619 EARVEGRDAI

-661 NATQRIGVLKAGE
+661 SATQRIGVLKAGE

-686 DDSISIDVRANGAYG
+686 DDEIAIEARATGAYG
-701 VEARATK
+701 VEARASK

-717 DVAVEAPELQ
+717 DVAIEAPELQ

-749 VDVAAQIPASVEIL
+749 VDVAAQIPATVETL
-763 ACDGSARRNA
+763 ACDGSARRNV

-778 YWTVPLV
+778 YWTIPLL

-820 SETTVQVESIAVLA
+820 NETTVQVESIAVLA

-857 NNGTKDA
+857 NNGTKEA
-864 AEIESGVFLGVG
+864 TEIESGVFLGVG
-876 LKPIAVEGGLGTVS
+876 LKPIAVEGGLGTLS

-897 FRKIETLP
+897 FRKIEKLP
-905 AGERVVFRVRAQAV
+905 AGERVVFRVRAEALE
-919 DAGNHKVQ
+919 AGNHKVQ

-932 IPEEARLMSEEMTY
+932 IPEEARLLSEEMTY
-946 CYERPA
+946 CYERPTG
-952 NRRQLD
+952 RRQVG

>member
-9 SRFAQIAILLTLLG
+9 SRVAQIAILLTLLG
-23 GWSNGA
+23 GWSSGA
-29 SSAWAQVAGFASSR
+29 SSAWAQAAGFASSR
-43 QEAPAR
+43 QAAPAR
-49 AESGSGVRDFVSN
+49 AESGSAGVREFVSN
-62 LNPFKPKESAESANV
+62 LNPFKPREAEEGANV

-91 ATRPTSLPSAEQE
+91 ASLPTAEQE

-109 GRRSNWG
+109 GRRS
-116 AAPLPG
+116 PFD
-122 SASAAPAAVAPAPR
+122 SASAPVLAAPAPSRTASVAPPASPAPTAPR
-136 SGAAPV
+136 SGSATGEP
-142 AVAPAPRS
+142 
-150 GAASTETR
+150 R

-166 VASLNPS
+166 VASLSS
-173 SRTSTLGAST
+173 SRRSTSTGVLA

-199 LEEEIGDAP
+199 LEDEIGDASP
-208 IASSADARISTAR
+208 ESTFDAPSVSSRRRSSARV
-221 RSASANGERRS
+221 ERRS
-232 LRGEGGL
+232 LRGEQGL

-249 LEEAADAS
+249 LEETADAS
-257 EDWSESATR
+257 EDWSEESA
-266 VSVDDEGEGEGEKT
+266 VVASEDADEKT
-280 SSRKASRKTASRSAK
+280 TARKSRKTSRNAK
-295 KPAARASVAQDDEL
+295 KTTAEEDDASL

-319 EPEVAE
+319 ETE
-325 ESSDWEDDALLAD
+325 ESADDAGDWEDDALLTES
-338 AETSEEYA
+338 ETSEEYA
-346 DYANDENGENSEN
+346 DAADEENGESGEN
-359 GGDLNDSEVWGSAE
+359 REVSGD
-373 NEEETEDE
+373 EDE
-381 DARLS
+381 ALS
-386 LVASDSSERSD
+386 LVAPTESGRRSG
-397 KGASSRRANVA
+397 KGASATRRAES
-408 KRAEKPRKTEE
+408 AEASENL
-419 AEETDGL
+419 DG
-426 GEEAALDE
+426 AAPLSELDE
-434 LDDRFGAFFQDGSQL
+434 RFGAFFQDGVEIQT
-449 QVNAETAT
+449 NAETST
-457 AASSESA
+457 ERE
-464 STASRTNANGGAWRV
+464 STASRTNANGAWRV
-479 AEAKEEEETIVS
+479 AEVKETKEAETTVS

-534 ELPETVAVGAV
+534 ELPETVAVADV
-545 EAKIGDAQIKTRD
+545 DAKIGEAQIKTRD

-568 VWEVGT
+568 VWKVGT
-574 LAAGASAELELTMTP
+574 LDAGASAELELTMTP

-619 EARVEGRDEI
+619 EARVEGRDAI

-661 NATQRIGVLKAGE
+661 TATQRIGVLKAGE

-686 DDSISIDVRANGAYG
+686 DDSISIEARATGAYG
-701 VEARATK
+701 VEAKATK
-708 KIAVLRGKL
+708 KIAVLRGQL

-742 GDAPLEN
+742 GSAPLEN

-763 ACDGSARRNA
+763 ACDGSARRNV

-785 RPNEEIVFKTL
+785 RPNEEVVFKTL
-796 CRLTETGDATFAV
+796 CRLTEKGDATFAV

-876 LKPIAVEGGLGTVS
+876 LKPVSVEGGLGTMS

-905 AGERVVFRVRAQAV
+905 AGERVVFRVRAQAI

-946 CYERPA
+946 CYERPTG
-952 NRRQLD
+952 RRQSG
-958 KTPSMVALEP
+958 KSPSMVALEP

>member
-1 MTKRTTKK
+1 MSEFVPDAPDSSESARNVREGNASTMTKRTTKK

-23 GWSNGA
+23 SWSSGA

-43 QEAPAR
+43 QEASAR
-49 AESGSGVRDFVSN
+49 AESGSSVRNFVSN
-62 LNPFKPKESAESANV
+62 LNPFKPKEASEPANV
-77 VPQGPARVSFANVP
+77 VPQGPARVSFATIP
-91 ATRPTSLPSAEQE
+91 PSSLPSAEQE

-109 GRRSNWG
+109 GRQSHF
-116 AAPLPG
+116 
-122 SASAAPAAVAPAPR
+122 ASPAPATAPAPIAAAPR
-136 SGAAPV
+136 AGAAT
-142 AVAPAPRS
+142 
-150 GAASTETR
+150 TETR

-166 VASLNPS
+166 VASLETSRRS
-173 SRTSTLGAST
+173 SLGVSS

-208 IASSADARISTAR
+208 
-221 RSASANGERRS
+221 SASKTERVSTPRRKPTASVERRS
-232 LRGEGGL
+232 LRKEGGL

-249 LEEAADAS
+249 LEETADAS
-257 EDWSESATR
+257 EDWSEDSTL
-266 VSVDDEGEGEGEKT
+266 VSVDDAEET
-280 SSRKASRKTASRSAK
+280 PSRKTSRKSKKSASRA
-295 KPAARASVAQDDEL
+295 DDEL

-319 EPEVAE
+319 E
-325 ESSDWEDDALLAD
+325 SEDDALLTD
-338 AETSEEYA
+338 AETAEEYA
-346 DYANDENGENSEN
+346 DNADEENDGDLAEAEVLENAEKKENGEN
-359 GGDLNDSEVWGSAE
+359 
-373 NEEETEDE
+373 E
-381 DARLS
+381 DAPLS
-386 LVASDSSERSD
+386 LIASSDAAKRSEKVA
-397 KGASSRRANVA
+397 SRRAKA
-408 KRAEKPRKTEE
+408 TGKSEGLSEKTE
-419 AEETDGL
+419 L
-426 GEEAALDE
+426 NE
-434 LDDRFGAFFQDGSQL
+434 LDDRFGAFFQEDVEIQT
-449 QVNAETAT
+449 NAET
-457 AASSESA
+457 S
-464 STASRTNANGGAWRV
+464 SRTTANGGAWRV
-479 AEAKEEEETIVS
+479 AEAKEDAETTVS
-491 SRSPIVEIETIGPKN
+491 TRSPIVEIETIGPKN

-534 ELPETVAVGAV
+534 ELPETVVV
-545 EAKIGDAQIKTRD
+545 EAADAKIGEAQIKTRD

-574 LAAGASAELELTMTP
+574 LDAGDSAELELTMTP

-599 RFECERASART
+599 RFECERASTRT

-619 EARVEGRDEI
+619 EARVEGRDAI

-646 GDAQD
+646 GDAED

-701 VEARATK
+701 VEAKASK

-717 DVAVEAPELQ
+717 DVAIEAPELQ
-727 FVDGEFEALVRVKNV
+727 FVDGEFEALARVKNV

-749 VDVAAQIPASVEIL
+749 VDVAAQIPATVEVL

-778 YWTVPLV
+778 YWTIPLL

-820 SETTVQVESIAVLA
+820 NETTVQVESIAVLA

-876 LKPIAVEGGLGTVS
+876 LKPVAVEGGLGTVS

-946 CYERPA
+946 CYERPVG
-952 NRRQLD
+952 RRQLG

>member
-1 MTKRTTKK
+1 M
-9 SRFAQIAILLTLLG
+9 
-23 GWSNGA
+23 
-29 SSAWAQVAGFASSR
+29 
-43 QEAPAR
+43 
-49 AESGSGVRDFVSN
+49 
-62 LNPFKPKESAESANV
+62 
-77 VPQGPARVSFANVP
+77 
-91 ATRPTSLPSAEQE
+91 PSADQE
-104 RAALI
+104 RAGLI
-109 GRRSNWG
+109 GRQSNVGVPSSVASAPRSG
-116 AAPLPG
+116 AAP
-122 SASAAPAAVAPAPR
+122 VAPAPR
-136 SGAAPV
+136 SGAAT
-142 AVAPAPRS
+142 
-150 GAASTETR
+150 TETR

-166 VASLNPS
+166 VASLGTSRS
-173 SRTSTLGAST
+173 SSLGLSS

-208 IASSADARISTAR
+208 LASSANARVSTSR
-221 RSASANGERRS
+221 RKVSSRVERRS
-232 LRGEGGL
+232 LREEGL

-249 LEEAADAS
+249 LGEAADAS
-257 EDWSESATR
+257 EDWSESSALAT
-266 VSVDDEGEGEGEKT
+266 VDEAEEGAPSRKT
-280 SSRKASRKTASRSAK
+280 SRKAETRNAK
-295 KPAARASVAQDDEL
+295 KTSAPKNDAQDDEA

-319 EPEVAE
+319 E
-325 ESSDWEDDALLAD
+325 SEDDALWAD
-338 AETSEEYA
+338 AETAEEYA
-346 DYANDENGENSEN
+346 ENADEENDV
-359 GGDLNDSEVWGSAE
+359 DAAVADVLDSAE
-373 NEEETEDE
+373 EEEEGEAED
-381 DARLS
+381 DRLS
-386 LVASDSSERSD
+386 LVASRRSKTTEKSEGLN
-397 KGASSRRANVA
+397 K
-408 KRAEKPRKTEE
+408 KT
-419 AEETDGL
+419 TL
-426 GEEAALDE
+426 NE

-449 QVNAETAT
+449 QVNAETP
-457 AASSESA
+457 SESGSKA
-464 STASRTNANGGAWRV
+464 KRTNANDGAWRV
-479 AEAKEEEETIVS
+479 AEEKEEAETTVS
-491 SRSPIVEIETIGPKN
+491 SRSPIVEIETLGPKN

-534 ELPETVAVGAV
+534 ELPETVAVADV
-545 EAKIGDAQIKTRD
+545 EAKIGAAQIKTRD

-574 LAAGASAELELTMTP
+574 LDAGASAELELMMTP

-619 EARVEGRDEI
+619 EARVEGRDAI

-646 GDAQD
+646 GDAKD

-686 DDSISIDVRANGAYG
+686 DDSISIEARATGAYG
-701 VEARATK
+701 VEARASK
-708 KIAVLRGKL
+708 KIDVLRGKL
-717 DVAVEAPELQ
+717 DVAIEAPELQ
-727 FVDGEFEALVRVKNV
+727 FVDGEFDALVRVKNV
-742 GDAPLEN
+742 GSAPLEN
-749 VDVAAQIPASVEIL
+749 VDVAAQIPASVEVL
-763 ACDGSARRNA
+763 ACDGSARRNV

-778 YWTVPLV
+778 YWTIPLV
-785 RPNEEIVFKTL
+785 RPNEEVVFKTL
-796 CRLTETGDATFAV
+796 CRLTEKGDATFAV

-820 SETTVQVESIAVLA
+820 NETTVQVESIAVLA

-876 LKPIAVEGGLGTVS
+876 LKPVAVEGGLGTVS
-890 EAESKVI
+890 ETESKVI

-905 AGERVVFRVRAQAV
+905 AGERVVFRVRAQAI

-952 NRRQLD
+952 GRRQVGQS
-958 KTPSMVALEP
+958 PSMVALEP

>member
-1 MTKRTTKK
+1 MTTKRRTKK
-9 SRFAQIAILLTLLG
+9 SRVAQIAILLTLLG
-23 GWSNGA
+23 VCSNGA

-49 AESGSGVRDFVSN
+49 AESGSSVRNFVSN
-62 LNPFKPKESAESANV
+62 LNPFKPKEGTEPANV

-104 RAALI
+104 RATLI
-109 GRRSNWG
+109 GRPATFG
-116 AAPLPG
+116 AAPTP
-122 SASAAPAAVAPAPR
+122 APAPVASPAPVPTVSR
-136 SGAAPV
+136 SG
-142 AVAPAPRS
+142 
-150 GAASTETR
+150 GATTEAR

-166 VASLNPS
+166 VASLEASRRS
-173 SRTSTLGAST
+173 SLGVST

-208 IASSADARISTAR
+208 IASKNDVRV
-221 RSASANGERRS
+221 SASRRKASARVERRS

-257 EDWSESATR
+257 EDWSESAAL
-266 VSVDDEGEGEGEKT
+266 VSVDEGESDET
-280 SSRKASRKTASRSAK
+280 PSRKKSRKTENRSAK
-295 KPAARASVAQDDEL
+295 KPASRSSDVQDDAEF

-319 EPEVAE
+319 ESESDAE
-325 ESSDWEDDALLAD
+325 ELSELDDDALLSD

-346 DYANDENGENSEN
+346 ENADDEND
-359 GGDLNDSEVWGSAE
+359 GDSVESEVSESAVK
-373 NEEETEDE
+373 EEKRKDKE
-381 DARLS
+381 ALS
-386 LVASDSSERSD
+386 LVASD
-397 KGASSRRANVA
+397 VA
-408 KRAEKPRKTEE
+408 KEESEKKSEDWGEKT
-419 AEETDGL
+419 
-426 GEEAALDE
+426 ALDE
-434 LDDRFGAFFQDGSQL
+434 LDDRFGAFFQDGVKIQT
-449 QVNAETAT
+449 NAEP
-457 AASSESA
+457 SSETPSERA
-464 STASRTNANGGAWRV
+464 STSKRTNANGGAWRV
-479 AEAKEEEETIVS
+479 AEEKKEAETTVS

-534 ELPETVAVGAV
+534 ELPETVAVADV

-574 LAAGASAELELTMTP
+574 LDAGASAELELTMTP

-619 EARVEGRDEI
+619 EARVEGRDAI

-661 NATQRIGVLKAGE
+661 SATQRIGVLKAGE
-674 EKSIEMAVKTVL
+674 DKSIEMAVKTVL
-686 DDSISIDVRANGAYG
+686 DDEIAIEARATGAYG
-701 VEARATK
+701 VEAKASK

-717 DVAVEAPELQ
+717 DVAIEAPELQ
-727 FVDGEFEALVRVKNV
+727 FVDGEFEALARVKNV
-742 GDAPLEN
+742 GSAPLEN
-749 VDVAAQIPASVEIL
+749 VDVAAQIPATVEVL
-763 ACDGSARRNA
+763 ACDGSARRNV

-778 YWTVPLV
+778 YWTIPLL

-796 CRLTETGDATFAV
+796 CRLTEKGDATFAV

-820 SETTVQVESIAVLA
+820 NETTVQVESIAVLA

-864 AEIESGVFLGVG
+864 SEIESGVFLGVG
-876 LKPIAVEGGLGTVS
+876 LKPVAVEGGLGTLS

-905 AGERVVFRVRAQAV
+905 AGERVVFRVRAEALE
-919 DAGNHKVQ
+919 AGNHKVQ

-932 IPEEARLMSEEMTY
+932 IPEEARLLSEEMTY
-946 CYERPA
+946 CYERPTG
-952 NRRQLD
+952 RRQLG
-958 KTPSMVALEP
+958 KSPSMVALEP

>member
-9 SRFAQIAILLTLLG
+9 SRVAQIAILLTLLG
-23 GWSNGA
+23 SWSSGA

-49 AESGSGVRDFVSN
+49 AESGSSVRNFVSN
-62 LNPFKPKESAESANV
+62 LNPFKPKEASEPANV
-77 VPQGPARVSFANVP
+77 VPQGPARVSFANIPP
-91 ATRPTSLPSAEQE
+91 ASPSSLPSAEQE

-109 GRRSNWG
+109 GRQSHF
-116 AAPLPG
+116 ASPAP
-122 SASAAPAAVAPAPR
+122 AVAPAPIAAAPR
-136 SGAAPV
+136 SGAAT
-142 AVAPAPRS
+142 
-150 GAASTETR
+150 TETR

-166 VASLNPS
+166 VASLETSRRASLGVS
-173 SRTSTLGAST
+173 S

-208 IASSADARISTAR
+208 IASSSDRVSTSR
-221 RSASANGERRS
+221 RKASARVERRS
-232 LRGEGGL
+232 LRDEDGL

-257 EDWSESATR
+257 EDWSESAAL
-266 VSVDDEGEGEGEKT
+266 VSVDEGQSDET
-280 SSRKASRKTASRSAK
+280 PSRPSNRKAESRSAK
-295 KPAARASVAQDDEL
+295 KSTARTSGVRNDAEL
-309 VGPAIPVFST
+309 DGPAIPVFS
-319 EPEVAE
+319 V
-325 ESSDWEDDALLAD
+325 ESEDDALLTD

-346 DYANDENGENSEN
+346 DYADEENDGDSADSAVLESAEDEN
-359 GGDLNDSEVWGSAE
+359 AP
-373 NEEETEDE
+373 
-381 DARLS
+381 LS
-386 LVASDSSERSD
+386 LVASDDAEERAE
-397 KGASSRRANVA
+397 KVAASRRAPVA
-408 KRAEKPRKTEE
+408 KTAKTAEE
-419 AEETDGL
+419 AENLSERT
-426 GEEAALDE
+426 ALNE
-434 LDDRFGAFFQDGSQL
+434 LDDRFGAFFEDGSQI
-449 QVNAETAT
+449 QVSADSSTV
-457 AASSESA
+457 ASSERA
-464 STASRTNANGGAWRV
+464 STASRPNANGGAWRV
-479 AEAKEEEETIVS
+479 AEAKEEAETTVS

-534 ELPETVAVGAV
+534 ELPETVAVAGV
-545 EAKIGDAQIKTRD
+545 DAKIGQAQIKTRD

-574 LAAGASAELELTMTP
+574 LDAGASAELELTMTP

-619 EARVEGRDEI
+619 EARVEGRDAI

-646 GDAQD
+646 GDAED

-661 NATQRIGVLKAGE
+661 SATQRIGVLKAGE

-686 DDSISIDVRANGAYG
+686 DESISIEARATGAYG
-701 VEARATK
+701 VEAKATK

-717 DVAVEAPELQ
+717 DVAIEAPELQ
-727 FVDGEFEALVRVKNV
+727 FVDGEFEALVRVKNI

-749 VDVAAQIPASVEIL
+749 VDVAAQIPASVEVL
-763 ACDGSARRNA
+763 ACDGSARRNV

-785 RPNEEIVFKTL
+785 RPNEEVVFKTL

-820 SETTVQVESIAVLA
+820 NETTVQVESIAVLA

-857 NNGTKDA
+857 NNGTKEA
-864 AEIESGVFLGVG
+864 TEIESGVFLGVG
-876 LKPIAVEGGLGTVS
+876 LKPVSVEGGLGTLS

-897 FRKIETLP
+897 FRKIEKLP
-905 AGERVVFRVRAQAV
+905 AGERVVFRVRAEALE
-919 DAGNHKVQ
+919 AGNHKVQ

-932 IPEEARLMSEEMTY
+932 IPEEARLLSEEMTY
-946 CYERPA
+946 CYERPTG
-952 NRRQLD
+952 RRQVG

>member
-9 SRFAQIAILLTLLG
+9 SRVAQIAILLTLLG
-23 GWSNGA
+23 ACSNGA
-29 SSAWAQVAGFASSR
+29 SNAWAQVAGFASSR

-49 AESGSGVRDFVSN
+49 AESGSSVREFVSN
-62 LNPFKPKESAESANV
+62 LNPFKPKASSEPANV
-77 VPQGPARVSFANVP
+77 VPQGPARVAFANVP
-91 ATRPTSLPSAEQE
+91 PTSPSSLPSAEQE

-109 GRRSNWG
+109 GRQSQF
-116 AAPLPG
+116 AASP
-122 SASAAPAAVAPAPR
+122 AVAPAPI
-136 SGAAPV
+136 AAT
-142 AVAPAPRS
+142 PRS
-150 GAASTETR
+150 GGASTEAR

-166 VASLNPS
+166 VASLETSRRS
-173 SRTSTLGAST
+173 SFGVGVSA

-208 IASSADARISTAR
+208 IASSAERVSTPR
-221 RSASANGERRS
+221 RKASARVERRS
-232 LRGEGGL
+232 LREEDGL

-257 EDWSESATR
+257 EDWSEDSTL
-266 VSVDDEGEGEGEKT
+266 VSVDEAEET
-280 SSRKASRKTASRSAK
+280 SSRKTSRNAK
-295 KPAARASVAQDDEL
+295 KSTARTTDAQDESDEL
-309 VGPAIPVFST
+309 DGPAIPLFST
-319 EPEVAE
+319 EPE
-325 ESSDWEDDALLAD
+325 DDALLTD
-338 AETSEEYA
+338 AETTEEYA
-346 DYANDENGENSEN
+346 ENADGESDDEP
-359 GGDLNDSEVWGSAE
+359 
-373 NEEETEDE
+373 E
-381 DARLS
+381 DAEGEDSPLS
-386 LVASDSSERSD
+386 LVAPSDA
-397 KGASSRRANVA
+397 KGRAGKAATRRATVA
-408 KRAEKPRKTEE
+408 KPAEE
-419 AEETDGL
+419 AEGL
-426 GEEAALDE
+426 SEKTALNK
-434 LDDRFGAFFQDGSQL
+434 LDDRFGAFFQDGSQI
-449 QVNAETAT
+449 QVNAETTDERVAK
-457 AASSESA
+457 AE
-464 STASRTNANGGAWRV
+464 RTNANGGAWRV
-479 AEAKEEEETIVS
+479 AEAKDEAETSVS
-491 SRSPIVEIETIGPKN
+491 SRSPIVEIETVGPKN

-534 ELPETVAVGAV
+534 ELPETVVVDGTN
-545 EAKIGDAQIKTRD
+545 AKIGEAQIKTRD

-574 LAAGASAELELTMTP
+574 LAAGDSAELELTMTP

-619 EARVEGRDEI
+619 EARVEGRDSI

-646 GDAQD
+646 GDAED

-701 VEARATK
+701 VEAKASK
-708 KIAVLRGKL
+708 KIAVLRGRL
-717 DVAVEAPELQ
+717 DVAIEAPELQ
-727 FVDGEFEALVRVKNV
+727 FVDGEFEALARVKNV

-749 VDVAAQIPASVEIL
+749 VDVAAQIPATVEVL

-778 YWTVPLV
+778 YWTIPLL
-785 RPNEEIVFKTL
+785 RPNEEVVFKTL

-820 SETTVQVESIAVLA
+820 NETTVQVESIAALA

-952 NRRQLD
+952 GRRQVG

>member
-1 MTKRTTKK
+1 MTTKRRTKK
-9 SRFAQIAILLTLLG
+9 SRVAQIAILLTLLG
-23 GWSNGA
+23 VCSNGA

-49 AESGSGVRDFVSN
+49 AESGSSVREFVSN
-62 LNPFKPKESAESANV
+62 LNPFKPKEEPEPANV
-77 VPQGPARVSFANVP
+77 VPQAPARVSFANVP

-109 GRRSNWG
+109 GRPATFG
-116 AAPLPG
+116 AAPAPV
-122 SASAAPAAVAPAPR
+122 ASPAPAPTVSR
-136 SGAAPV
+136 SG
-142 AVAPAPRS
+142 
-150 GAASTETR
+150 GATTEAR

-166 VASLNPS
+166 VASLEASRRS
-173 SRTSTLGAST
+173 SLGVST

-208 IASSADARISTAR
+208 VSSKADVRV
-221 RSASANGERRS
+221 SASRRKASARVERRS

-257 EDWSESATR
+257 EDWSESAAL
-266 VSVDDEGEGEGEKT
+266 VSVDEGESDET
-280 SSRKASRKTASRSAK
+280 PSRKKSRKTENRSAK
-295 KPAARASVAQDDEL
+295 KTTSRTSGVQDDAEL

-319 EPEVAE
+319 ESENDAE
-325 ESSDWEDDALLAD
+325 ESSEFEDDALLSD
-338 AETSEEYA
+338 AETAEEYA
-346 DYANDENGENSEN
+346 DDADDEND
-359 GGDLNDSEVWGSAE
+359 GDSGDSAVSKGAKKEKKQ
-373 NEEETEDE
+373 EDKE
-381 DARLS
+381 ALS
-386 LVASDSSERSD
+386 LVASGDS
-397 KGASSRRANVA
+397 
-408 KRAEKPRKTEE
+408 AEKTEDWGEKT
-419 AEETDGL
+419 
-426 GEEAALDE
+426 ALDE
-434 LDDRFGAFFQDGSQL
+434 LDDRFGAFFQDGVKIQT
-449 QVNAETAT
+449 NAEP
-457 AASSESA
+457 SSERPSERA
-464 STASRTNANGGAWRV
+464 STSKRTNANGGAWRV
-479 AEAKEEEETIVS
+479 AEAKEEAETTVS

-526 ARKLVVTT
+526 ARKLIVTT
-534 ELPETVAVGAV
+534 ELPETVAVADV
-545 EAKIGDAQIKTRD
+545 ETKIGDAQIKTRD

-574 LAAGASAELELTMTP
+574 LDAGASAELELTMTP

-619 EARVEGRDEI
+619 EARVEGRDAI

-701 VEARATK
+701 VEAKASK

-717 DVAVEAPELQ
+717 DVAIEAPELQ
-727 FVDGEFEALVRVKNV
+727 FVDGEFEALARVKNV
-742 GDAPLEN
+742 GSAPLEN
-749 VDVAAQIPASVEIL
+749 VDVAAQIPATVEVI
-763 ACDGSARRNA
+763 ACDGSARRNV

-778 YWTVPLV
+778 YWTIPLL

-796 CRLTETGDATFAV
+796 CRLTEKGDATFAV

-820 SETTVQVESIAVLA
+820 NETTVQVESIAVLA

-876 LKPIAVEGGLGTVS
+876 LKPVAVEGGLGTLS

-905 AGERVVFRVRAQAV
+905 AGERVVFRVRAEALE
-919 DAGNHKVQ
+919 AGNHKVQ

-932 IPEEARLMSEEMTY
+932 IPEEARLLSEEMTY
-946 CYERPA
+946 CYERPTG
-952 NRRQLD
+952 RRQLG